1 MKFLVGNGEQLGDR
15 LRKIPSEWI
24 SDFLNSKILVVA
36 VEDEVTVAA
45 YGIRGILNVTSLYVK
60 ETHRRKGI
68 GGRIRNAAFSEARK
82 RGMHFLLGEITFE
95 HLSSKY
101 GRSLRTRFGCRI
113 IRSVKKH
120 RASIIIFPLTKRG
133 QLVYAVLHATFAVI
147 PERLLGFL
155 SEWVWRTTRAQ

>member
-15 LRKIPSEWI
+15 LRNIPSNWI
-24 SDFLNSKILVVA
+24 NDFLHSKILVVA
-36 VEDEVTVAA
+36 VENGDTVAA

-68 GGRIRNAAFSEARK
+68 GGQIRNTAFYAARK
-82 RGMHFLLGEITFE
+82 RGIHFLLGEISFE

-101 GRSLRTRFGCRI
+101 GRSLCARFGCRI

-120 RASIIIFPLTKRG
+120 RASIIIFPLTKQG
-133 QLVYAVLHATFAVI
+133 QFVYVILHAAFWVI